1 MNTIVK
7 NDLTMLSYCSKL
19 MPEMCGAPL
28 CCRRRESGLTPVCVC
43 FLSLFLLYMFDCQ
56 AHIGTRAICNNIY
69 LWFFTQS
76 FFFLRP
82 SPRKNARLWPYAPL
96 LLRLS
101 SLSVWHVTTKYGAVC
116 CSVLQCAGVT
126 RASDPKSCA
135 WVPAFCLV
143 NALSRVA
150 YLFTN
155 TSPPTHSHTRPHTHK
170 DVLLSE
176 FLFRRLAY
184 YSGTTKLLSTYSI
197 IQVGRHEH
205 CHGAYAFPLGKTLGA
220 SLSLGV
226 TRDLNVC
233 CCVLQYGAVC
243 CSVQTLGAS

>member
-1 MNTIVK
+1 MFYRVFLLLTSESAKKRTIV
-7 NDLTMLSYCSKL
+7 
-19 MPEMCGAPL
+19 
-28 CCRRRESGLTPVCVC
+28 
-43 FLSLFLLYMFDCQ
+43 
-56 AHIGTRAICNNIY
+56 AICTIA
-69 LWFFTQS
+69 S
-76 FFFLRP
+76 
-82 SPRKNARLWPYAPL
+82 RLC
-96 LLRLS
+96 
-101 SLSVWHVTTKYGAVC
+101 SLSVWHVTPKYVAVC
-116 CSVLQCAGVT
+116 CILLQCVGVT
-126 RASDPKSCA
+126 HASDPKSCA

-143 NALSRVA
+143 NALGRVA

-155 TSPPTHSHTRPHTHK
+155 TPPSTHSHTHPHTHK

-184 YSGTTKLLSTYSI
+184 YSGTTKLSSTYSI